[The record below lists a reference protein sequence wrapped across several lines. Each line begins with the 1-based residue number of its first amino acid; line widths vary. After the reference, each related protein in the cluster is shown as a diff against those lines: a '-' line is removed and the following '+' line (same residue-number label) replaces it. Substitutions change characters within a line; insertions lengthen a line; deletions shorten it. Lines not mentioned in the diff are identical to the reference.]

1 MPGQLSSVSINVFFY
16 TNMIKKTTWIIFK
29 DYIRDSDILF
39 QKRNDTFGHHRNTRT
54 LITELYKIKKL
65 APQIMDYTLHKRN
78 ITNISEI
85 WRFLSKK
92 KIIDFKVQKN
102 YLNQAYFRR
111 KSLREETI
119 SIFKS
124 DVIRWICKGCSFKSS
139 KVFKPNLG
147 FTWHIAPT
155 LLLFII

>member
-1 MPGQLSSVSINVFFY
+1 
-16 TNMIKKTTWIIFK
+16 MIKKTTWIIFK
-29 DYIRDSDILF
+29 DYISDSEILL
-39 QKRNDTFGHHRNTRT
+39 QKRNDTSGHHRNTLT
-54 LITELYKIKKL
+54 LIIELYKIKKL
-65 APQIMDYTLHKRN
+65 TPQIMDYTLHKRN
-78 ITNISEI
+78 ITYISEI
-85 WRFLSKK
+85 SRFLSKK

-102 YLNQAYFRR
+102 YLNQAYFCR

-119 SIFKS
+119 SLWKS
-124 DVIRWICKGCSFKSS
+124 DVICWICKGCSFKCSS